1 MSAGPRCKPGA
12 KFKKPR
18 LRPGIGALREIRRC
32 QQSWWLLIRMAEFQ
46 RLVREIVREMGDYR
60 MQSLALGALQ
70 EAAEAYLVKVFEDA
84 NLCAIHAKRQTIR
97 AQDMKLAGHIG
108 GH

>member
-1 MSAGPRCKPGA
+1 
-12 KFKKPR
+12 
-18 LRPGIGALREIRRC
+18 
-32 QQSWWLLIRMAEFQ
+32 MAEFQ